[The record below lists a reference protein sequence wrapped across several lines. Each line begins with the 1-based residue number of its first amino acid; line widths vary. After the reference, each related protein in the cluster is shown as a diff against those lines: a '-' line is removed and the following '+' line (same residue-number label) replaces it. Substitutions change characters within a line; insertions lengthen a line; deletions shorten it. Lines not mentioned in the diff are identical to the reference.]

1 MLNIYFDQRCANLY
15 LSTTD
20 PLLLLLLLLLLA
32 FIIILSSLSV
42 LVEVVA
48 TRGMSLTACKC
59 LSDITQL
66 DVALET

>member
-20 PLLLLLLLLLLA
+20 PLLLLLLLLA